1 MCGCVL
7 YCVLV
12 QCYAPCPGIFK
23 ALVDQGD
30 IFKTGDVIAQLGEL
44 DGSII
49 GEILAPIDGND
60 GIVK

>member
-49 GEILAPIDGND
+49 GEGDSSTD
-60 GIVK
+60 